1 MIHSM
6 LHSHWN
12 CLIDDTMKYVLDY
25 FEPPFNFIYY
35 LSFFNTKEPESQS
48 QSFWR
53 SSDECMRDTTCLA
66 PALPVNFHKTIKQ
79 RKFTR
84 LALIWSGNSIWA
96 SEAIAPPIRSA
107 RLKVLASIALER
119 GVICNNFFSGF
130 WQKIALIY
138 FEWSC
143 ICVTVRERK
152 ILALQLIL
160 VVIVILCCNHESD
173 PRAATNNTWSP
184 C

>member
-1 MIHSM
+1 MIRSM

-25 FEPPFNFIYY
+25 FEPQFNVICY

-48 QSFWR
+48 QSSWR
-53 SSDECMRDTTCLA
+53 SSDECMRDMTCLA

-119 GVICNNFFSGF
+119 GVICNNFFFGILTRDRAHLFWVKLHLCHCSRTQNSGST
-130 WQKIALIY
+130 ILT
-138 FEWSC
+138 SC
-143 ICVTVRERK
+143 YAYT
-152 ILALQLIL
+152 LL
-160 VVIVILCCNHESD
+160 
-173 PRAATNNTWSP
+173 
-184 C
+184 